1 MLLFKAWNDTA
12 IYIEVPRAFT
22 EVMVLAMRHVI
33 PGETCAILMKIRLK
47 NEDTKLIIILTL
59 LPCLFSAFVV
69 VLSLLAPYLE
79 YQRLEISEGLYA
91 ILRLFCHQ
99 IPTRSFWIVGS
110 NLGVCARCFG
120 LYISFLSTWLLLV
133 VRFKR
138 HFLWKWGIVL
148 IIPILLDGITQTL
161 GLRMS
166 TNYFRFSTGVLGGAG
181 LAILF
186 FPVYSLTVQFCIRIA
201 KALDCRLNQITKL
214 FFTKRKNARLKEENL
229 R

>member
-1 MLLFKAWNDTA
+1 
-12 IYIEVPRAFT
+12 
-22 EVMVLAMRHVI
+22 
-33 PGETCAILMKIRLK
+33 MKMRLK
-47 NEDTKLIIILTL
+47 NEDTKFITILNLI
-59 LPCLFSAFVV
+59 PCLFVASFV

-79 YQRLEISEGLYA
+79 YQRMEISEGLYA

-99 IPTRSFWIVGS
+99 ISTRSFWIVGS

-133 VRFKR
+133 VRLKR

-166 TNYFRFSTGVLGGAG
+166 TNYLRFSTGVLGGAG

-201 KALDCRLNQITKL
+201 KALGCRLNQITKL